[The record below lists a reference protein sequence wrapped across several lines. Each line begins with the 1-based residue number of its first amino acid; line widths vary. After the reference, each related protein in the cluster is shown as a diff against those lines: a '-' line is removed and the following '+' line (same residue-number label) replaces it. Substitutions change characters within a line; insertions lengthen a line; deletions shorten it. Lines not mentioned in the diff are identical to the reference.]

1 MDASSTNYRGDSS
14 GNCNGAGSWFEVSNL
29 HPSNTPVLLGMSINK
44 VDWNYFKVS
53 ISFYV
58 QATREPVDLCH
69 FTTNQT
75 PKRPWR
81 AGVEIGLRLGMLTIC
96 LNHGTM
102 PQEQASRYEEVTMGP
117 VLTDGRRHEVNVW
130 KYGEYLGLQVEDDG
144 PVGYWRFP
152 PHHWDSAITPHL
164 TNIVHI
170 GGRADHNDF
179 KFPGH
184 IETLMFQTGVCAK
197 QALGGMQPTCR
208 MLISSFPGRVTFG
221 LFQESHDTLGL
232 GVTDV
237 VACLAVT
244 EALNNANTGA
254 TPAAYRGIRVTTL
267 IGGPSLTFHQIRS
280 FITAFLPMMEGPLQI
295 EEVGNGTH
303 DGREDRITMDP
314 RLPPGE
320 LSVMAFIQ
328 QTRARV
334 THPGPPLTDTDAFDP
349 AVPMILMSMKI
360 RRPPCAHM
368 PEEQRQTQ

>member
-1 MDASSTNYRGDSS
+1 MDSTVTNHRGDSS
-14 GNCNGAGSWFEVSNL
+14 GNCDGVGSWFEVSNV
-29 HPSNTPVLLGMSINK
+29 HPSNTPELLGMSINK
-44 VDWNYFKVS
+44 GDWNYFKVS
-53 ISFYV
+53 VSFCV
-58 QATREPVDLCH
+58 EETREPVNLCH
-69 FTTNQT
+69 FSTDQT

-81 AGVEIGLRLGMLTIC
+81 AGLEIGLRQGMLTAC

-102 PQEQASRYEEVTMGP
+102 PQEQISRYEEVTVGP

-144 PVGYWRFP
+144 PVCYWRFP
-152 PHHWDSAITPHL
+152 PRQWDSAIAPHL

-184 IETLMFQTGVCAK
+184 IETFMFQTGVCAK

-208 MLISSFPGRVTFG
+208 MSCTSFPGRVTFG
-221 LFQESHDTLGL
+221 LFQESNDTLGL

-237 VACLAVT
+237 VANMAVT
-244 EALNNANTGA
+244 EALGNANTAA
-254 TPAAYRGIRVTTL
+254 TPFAYRGIRVTTL
-267 IGGPSLTFHQIRS
+267 VGGPSLTFQQIRR

-295 EEVGNGTH
+295 EAVGNGTH
-303 DGREDRITMDP
+303 AGREDLITIDT

-320 LSVMAFIQ
+320 VSVMAFIQ
-328 QTRARV
+328 QTRAQV
-334 THPGPPLTDTDAFDP
+334 THLGPPRADTGAIDP
-349 AVPMILMSMKI
+349 TTPLILMSMKI

-368 PEEQRQTQ
+368 PEEQMQTQ